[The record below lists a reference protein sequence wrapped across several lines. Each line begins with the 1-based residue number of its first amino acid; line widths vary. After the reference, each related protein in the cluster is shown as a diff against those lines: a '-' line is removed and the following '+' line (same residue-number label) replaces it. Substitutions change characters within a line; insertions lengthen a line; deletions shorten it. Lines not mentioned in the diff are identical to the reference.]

1 MNYVKTEGKC
11 VFLCVCLSPCVHVSM
26 CVSVCVCM
34 RVCLFMCH
42 PPTTVSSALSGAGPT
57 LARPRPGPGGGQLGP
72 GAPHGAHVAVFPAVT
87 MATLPLHLRHH
98 LVRRLVPGPHEGT
111 VARDTQTGSHMRIQ
125 WPTESTALLLL
136 IG

>member
-1 MNYVKTEGKC
+1 MQS
-11 VFLCVCLSPCVHVSM
+11 L
-26 CVSVCVCM
+26 
-34 RVCLFMCH
+34 R
-42 PPTTVSSALSGAGPT
+42 TVPSAPSSRLAAAAGAGRRDGGADRDD
-57 LARPRPGPGGGQLGP
+57 LGVRDDPRR
-72 GAPHGAHVAVFPAVT
+72 VAAVVPRVT
-87 MATLPLHLRHH
+87 VATLPLHLRHH